1 MSRYGCSSKEVE
13 KTTSNVLL
21 RGRHPNE
28 YVAKFKSKQI
38 PQHIMQV
45 DC

>member
-13 KTTSNVLL
+13 KQRVMYYLE
-21 RGRHPNE
+21 GHPNE